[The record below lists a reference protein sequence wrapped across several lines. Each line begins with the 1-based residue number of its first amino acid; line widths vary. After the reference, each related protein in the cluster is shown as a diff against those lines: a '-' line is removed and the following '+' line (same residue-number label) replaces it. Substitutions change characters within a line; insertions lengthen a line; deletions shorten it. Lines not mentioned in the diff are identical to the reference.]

1 MAQDDNET
9 IFEDEQDFI
18 RPFLVT
24 SGRTTSAVD
33 TKLET
38 MVQQVEGADGSL
50 LRFET
55 ARIFEMSSKAISI
68 AELSA
73 HLSMPF
79 GVVRVAVGD
88 LIEGG
93 QLRAHRTVT
102 NESSNDIEL
111 ISRLMAGVRRL

>member
-1 MAQDDNET
+1 MAQDEEP
-9 IFEDEQDFI
+9 IYEDENSFI

-24 SGRTTSAVD
+24 SGRTTTTVD

-38 MVQQVEGADGSL
+38 LVQRVDTADGSM
-50 LRFET
+50 LRFEA
-55 ARIFEMSSKAISI
+55 ARIFEMSKNSISI

-73 HLSMPF
+73 HLGMPS

-88 LIEGG
+88 LIESG

-102 NESSNDIEL
+102 NESTNDIEL

>member
-1 MAQDDNET
+1 MAQDDENT
-9 IFEDEQDFI
+9 IYEEEQDFI

-24 SGRTTSAVD
+24 SGRTTSAVE

-38 MVQQVEGADGSL
+38 LVQRVEGADGSM

-55 ARIFEMSSKAISI
+55 ARIFEMSVNSISI

-73 HLSMPF
+73 HLGMPS

-88 LIEGG
+88 LIESG

-102 NESSNDIEL
+102 NESTNDIEL